1 MRSSAAVILT
11 IGLLWRTVAV
21 MPDGRIAGTTR
32 PSAAYS
38 AGLRVN
44 DVIEF
49 IERRPFQLDRLDDAA
64 RYLIVN
70 RSGKRL
76 LILNPA
82 EKPGFNRPLC
92 TREN

>member
-1 MRSSAAVILT
+1 MPKGAETMRSKAAVILA

-21 MPDGRIAGTTR
+21 MPDGRIAGTTQ

-44 DVIEF
+44 DRIEF
-49 IERRPFQLDRLDDAA
+49 IERCRFQFDRLTDAA

-70 RSGKRL
+70 RAGKRI
-76 LILNPA
+76 LILNP
-82 EKPGFNRPLC
+82 L
-92 TREN
+92 TD